1 MNNELITNF
10 IEEYKS
16 IEKQWSEKETKG
28 DDFNAFDFMHSIFG
42 ITETKHS
49 KIVAYFLN
57 PSANHGLGTLFLNSF
72 LKKIEIDFDENI
84 KYDWEITS
92 EDKNADIV
100 IKATSPQKISV
111 VIENKSNEAKDQANQ
126 LYRYWYDHIY
136 TFHGKD
142 LDKAENK
149 HISRLVYLSG
159 FSGKSYTE
167 LSLEKSDNISLDY
180 LKLDET
186 KGFIT
191 NWSFVT
197 ELRDWLTEC
206 TDKLEE
212 NSWFKF
218 FIKNYIQF
226 WEIQSLKNKFYM
238 ENLNNY
244 FKENNKKED
253 WKTLNNAL
261 LDINKLKIEWLSFFS
276 DKLGRISFNTSKF
289 YFDHDY
295 GKRNLDFRW
304 TLGKGENWNDI
315 CFIYEPLEGLQIW
328 KKDFYTHKNNYKD
341 EFERLFSNDFEYLD
355 NDSNYAMVLKDNITF
370 ETEEE
375 AAWEIANNS
384 EVLIN
389 KLSAILEKYTNNED
403 VIDLF
408 QKISN
413 EVK

>member
-244 FKENNKKED
+244 FKENNNKED
-253 WKTLNNAL
+253 WNTLNNAL
-261 LDINKLKIEWLSFFS
+261 LDLNNLKEEWLSLFS
-276 DKLGRISFNTSKF
+276 DKLGRINFNTSKF

-295 GKRNLDFRW
+295 YDGNHDYRW
-304 TLGKGENWNDI
+304 TLGKGENWGDI
-315 CFIYEPLEGLQIW
+315 CFIYEPLVGLQIF
-328 KKDFYTHKNNYKD
+328 KSVFSTNNDNYKD
-341 EFERLFSNDFEYLD
+341 EFERIFSADFDYLYNTD
-355 NDSNYAMVLKDNITF
+355 KYVMVLKDNIKF

-384 EVLIN
+384 EVLMN
-389 KLSAILEKYTNNED
+389 KLSAILEKYTYNED
-403 VIDLF
+403 VIELF

>member
-28 DDFNAFDFMHSIFG
+28 DDFNVFDFMHSVFG

-84 KYDWEITS
+84 KYDWVITT
-92 EDKNADIV
+92 EDKDADIV
-100 IKATSPQKISV
+100 IKATSPQRVSV

-126 LYRYWYDHIY
+126 LYRYWYEHIY
-136 TFHGKD
+136 TFLGKD

-149 HISRLVYLSG
+149 QISRLVYLSG
-159 FSGKSYTE
+159 FSEKTYTE
-167 LSLEKSDNISLDY
+167 LSLEKPNNISLDY
-180 LKLDET
+180 QKLDET

-218 FIKNYIQF
+218 FLKNYIQF

-244 FKENNKKED
+244 FKENNNKED
-253 WKTLNNAL
+253 WKTLNKTLA
-261 LDINKLKIEWLSFFS
+261 DINDLKGEWLNLFS
-276 DKLGRISFNTSKF
+276 DKLCQINYYSSKF
-289 YFDHDY
+289 NFSRDY
-295 GKRNLDFRW
+295 YDAKYHNDFRW
-304 TLGKGENWNDI
+304 TLGERGQI
-315 CFIYEPLEGLQIW
+315 CFIYEPLEGLRIW
-328 KKDFYTHKNNYKD
+328 KKNFYTHKNNYKN
-341 EFERLFSNDFEYLD
+341 EFEHIFSNDFEYLD
-355 NDSNYAMVLKDNITF
+355 NDSNYAMVLKDNIKF

-384 EVLIN
+384 EILMN
-389 KLSAILEKYTNNED
+389 KLSAILEKYTYNND
-403 VIDLF
+403 VIELF

>member
-1 MNNELITNF
+1 MNNELLAHF

-16 IEKQWSEKETKG
+16 IEKQWSEKQIKG
-28 DDFNAFDFMHSIFG
+28 EDFNVFDFMHSAFG

-49 KIVAYFLN
+49 KILAYFLN

-72 LKKIEIDFDENI
+72 LKKIKIDFDENV
-84 KYDWEITS
+84 KYNWEITL

-100 IKATSPQKISV
+100 IKATNPQKISV

-136 TFHGKD
+136 TFHNQD
-142 LDKAENK
+142 LNKAENK
-149 HISRLVYLSG
+149 QISRLVYLSG
-159 FSGKSYTE
+159 FSEKTYTE
-167 LSLEKSDNISLDY
+167 LSLEKPDNISLDY
-180 LKLDET
+180 QKLDET

-197 ELRDWLTEC
+197 ELSDWLSEC
-206 TDKLEE
+206 VYVVEK

-218 FIKNYIQF
+218 FLQNYVQF
-226 WEIQSLKNKFYM
+226 WEKQSLKNKFYM
-238 ENLNNY
+238 ENLNKY
-244 FKENNKKED
+244 FKEKNNKED
-253 WKTLNNAL
+253 WEVLNRTLA
-261 LDINKLKIEWLSFFS
+261 DINDLKGEWLNFFS
-276 DKLGRISFNTSKF
+276 YELGRISFNKSKF
-289 YFDHDY
+289 YFDIDY
-295 GKRNLDFRW
+295 CDTDYHNDFRW
-304 TLGKGENWNDI
+304 TFGSKWGGI

-328 KKDFYTHKNNYKD
+328 KSEFNVYKNSYLKDF
-341 EFERLFSNDFEYLD
+341 ERIFSADFEYLD
-355 NDSNYAMVLKDNITF
+355 NSDNYAMILKDNIKF

-389 KLSAILEKYTNNED
+389 NISTILEKYTNSEE
-403 VIDLF
+403 VIELF

-413 EVK
+413 EVE